1 LYFIDPWPSISEA
14 GNDEEDHRMRFID
27 LELRGDHIALD
38 ALLKATGLAA
48 SGGEAK
54 TAIAA
59 GKVEVDGRVELRRGR
74 KVHADE
80 VVGVHGARVRVHAAR
95 AAVPSAPDDAGP

>member
-1 LYFIDPWPSISEA
+1 
-14 GNDEEDHRMRFID
+14 MRLID

-54 TAIAA
+54 AAITA
-59 GKVEVDGRVELRRGR
+59 GKVEVDGRVDQRRSR
-74 KVHADE
+74 KVRAGE

-95 AAVPSAPDDAGP
+95 AAAPSAADTGTPDQADSAA